1 MIDTDKLELVM
12 TNILDTNMMND
23 KKTIIELFRK
33 QLNLL
38 DEIANKFEKCYI
50 LVSNINVASKIMQKI
65 WMMTNKEHKLKP
77 IVKSTTRIKEFI
89 KVRQEHI
96 EDALIRLNT
105 PQSLDEIKNISSDII
120 SMQMDTKTNL
130 ILADINHS
138 HADRLEVDHNLY
150 TICSPFML
158 SNTVKI
164 FFDVFDVQD
173 TLDTM
178 NKLVLDESLTK
189 EINVLYPTFVDD
201 FQHTTQELMNQL
213 KYSVDLFKEYKG
225 LSQAIYQIYKKYEI
239 LK

>member
-12 TNILDTNMMND
+12 TNILDTNMIND

-33 QLNLL
+33 QLTLL

-65 WMMTNKEHKLKP
+65 WMMTNNEHKLKP

-96 EDALIRLNT
+96 ENALIHLNT

-158 SNTVKI
+158 SNTVQI

-189 EINVLYPTFVDD
+189 EINALYPTFVDD
-201 FQHTTQELMNQL
+201 FQNTTQELMNQL
-213 KYSVDLFKEYKG
+213 KCSVDLFKEYKG
-225 LSQAIYQIYKKYEI
+225 YSKQLYQIYKKYEI